1 MAVRL
6 HLYVGITMSEPS
18 SQANPHRR
26 LEVRRLLA
34 AAVFVC
40 AGVVGLRAIEAL
52 TNEADETAREFRMET
67 GPQATLVYDRHKEL
81 VFSFS
86 TEQRTDRVLEELAT
100 PLVPAVLAIE
110 DRRFYR
116 HRGIDLVRMAGA
128 LRANLE
134 AGRIVQGGSTITQ
147 QLARL
152 TALSSDK
159 SYMRKIR
166 ETLLAMRIERRFAKR
181 EILEA
186 YLNRVYLGDG
196 YYGVEAAA
204 RGYFD
209 KSASD
214 LSASEAAT
222 LAGLIKCPSVCS
234 PRVSHERA
242 RARRDLV
249 LRAMVERDW
258 LTQDAYIAATESPLT
273 VVARGHDEFLA
284 RHTTDVP
291 GQACELFFMD
301 VVRRQLIQRFGEDRV
316 YHDGLRVFTT
326 IDPALQEAAE
336 SSIARRLA
344 ELGAMRQGREP
355 SSRLEGSLVSLDVD
369 SGEVLALVGG
379 GNFHQSPFNRAVDA
393 YRQPGS
399 AFKPILFAAA
409 LEQGLTPGSVIND
422 LDTPTI
428 TDSAT
433 WLPAGEHEA
442 GSYTLRRAITV
453 SSNRAAARL
462 MQIVGLPITIDYA
475 RRLGITSRLPSV
487 PSLALGTG
495 EVTLMELTAA
505 YRVFADGGRWTAPIV
520 IRRVEDRWGEVL
532 WENHQG
538 SLRVLRSATAYLISS
553 MLADV
558 IDRGTASQAR
568 ALGFSLPAAGKTGTS
583 DDYADAWFVGYTPH
597 LVTGVWFGFDQPAP
611 IMRRGFAATVAVPA
625 WVHFMR
631 RATANQP
638 PDTFEVPPDIERVTL
653 CRASHL
659 RATPECRLG
668 HLSPSVAGSFDD
680 TLVRAAA
687 WEAGVYDELFMTG
700 TAPEEY
706 CPIHGAEPDIR
717 EEEPQPA
724 SSGVP
729 SSGLSWSF
737 SSIQH

>member
-1 MAVRL
+1 
-6 HLYVGITMSEPS
+6 MSEPS
-18 SQANPHRR
+18 SQANSHRR
-26 LEVRRLLA
+26 LDVLRLVA

-52 TNEADETAREFRMET
+52 TSEADERAREFQMET

-166 ETLLAMRIERRFAKR
+166 EVLLAMRIERRFAKR

-234 PRVSHERA
+234 PRVSFERA
-242 RARRDLV
+242 HARRNLA
-249 LRAMVERDW
+249 LRAMFERDW
-258 LTQDAYIAATESPLT
+258 LTRDAYIAATESPLT
-273 VVARGHDEFLA
+273 VVARGHDEFRA
-284 RHTTDVP
+284 RHTADTP
-291 GQACELFFMD
+291 GRVCELFFMD
-301 VVRRQLIQRFGEDRV
+301 VVRRQLIERFGEDRV
-316 YHDGLRVFTT
+316 YNDGLRVFTT
-326 IDPALQEAAE
+326 IDPELQEAAE
-336 SSIARRLA
+336 SSVVRRLA
-344 ELGAMRQGREP
+344 ELNAMRQGREP
-355 SSRLEGSLVSLDVD
+355 SSRLEGSLVSLDAD

-393 YRQPGS
+393 HRQPGS

-409 LEQGLTPGSVIND
+409 LEQGLTPGSVIDD

-428 TDSAT
+428 TDSGA
-433 WLPAGEHEA
+433 WLPTGEHEA
-442 GSYTLRRAITV
+442 GSYTLRRAIMV

-462 MQIVGLPITIDYA
+462 MQIVGLPVTIDYA
-475 RRLGITSRLPSV
+475 RRLGISSRLPSV

-495 EVTLMELTAA
+495 EVTLLELTAA
-505 YRVFADGGRWTAPIV
+505 YRVFADGGKWTAPSF

-532 WENHQG
+532 WENRQG
-538 SLRVLRSATAYLISS
+538 SLRVLRSGTAYLISS

-568 ALGFSLPAAGKTGTS
+568 AMGFRLPAAGKTGTS

-625 WVHFMR
+625 WAHFMR

-638 PDTFEVPPDIERVTL
+638 PDPFEVPTDIERVTL
-653 CRASHL
+653 CRVSHL
-659 RATPECRLG
+659 RATPACRLG
-668 HLSPSVAGSFDD
+668 VMSGSAAESLSD
-680 TLVRAAA
+680 TDIGAAA
-687 WEAGVYDELFMTG
+687 QPAGVYDELFMMG

-706 CPIHGAEPDIR
+706 CPMHGGPDIH
-717 EEEPQPA
+717 EEQPQPP
-724 SSGVP
+724 SSAVP

-737 SSIQH
+737 SNSQH